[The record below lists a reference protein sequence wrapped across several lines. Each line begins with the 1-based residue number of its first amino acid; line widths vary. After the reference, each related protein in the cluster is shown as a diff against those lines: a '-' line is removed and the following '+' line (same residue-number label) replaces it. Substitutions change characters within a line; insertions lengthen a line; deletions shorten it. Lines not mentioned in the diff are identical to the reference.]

1 MYDLARKCDVLVENF
16 LPGKLDQMNVGY
28 EKLKKINPRLI
39 YCAITGFGP
48 TGPYA
53 NKPGYVQNILVIYN
67 IFRFTTFSFA

>member
-67 IFRFTTFSFA
+67 IFGFTTFSFA

>member
-16 LPGKLDQMNVGY
+16 IPGKLDQMDVGY

-48 TGPYA
+48 SGPYTK
-53 NKPGYVQNILVIYN
+53 KPG
-67 IFRFTTFSFA
+67 